1 MRTFIFV
8 TTAAAT
14 LFSSTA
20 FTQEASQGAL
30 SIPDLSGMWAHLS
43 CCGFE
48 PPLSGPGPV
57 TNRSRRNGAGNSYQY
72 VGDYTNPIL
81 KPEAAQIVKRF
92 GEIEASGVPAPSPS
106 RQCWPG
112 GVPFVIWN
120 IGMLLIQ
127 QPERI
132 IIIYSNDHE
141 VRHVR
146 MNVSHPTHVTPS
158 WYGDSIGHYE
168 GDTLVIDTVGVQ
180 VGQYAM
186 VDWYGTPHTEA
197 LHVVERYK
205 LLDYAEATEAEERGL
220 HETTRLEASDAGFSR
235 DPNYKGKGL
244 QVEFTVEDEGVFT
257 MPWTATMT
265 YRRPLSPL
273 GQWPEMVCAD
283 NPSGYFAGEKAAL
296 PTAEKTDF

>member
-1 MRTFIFV
+1 VRSFIIAIA
-8 TTAAAT
+8 AAAT
-14 LFSSTA
+14 LSSPVA
-20 FTQEASQGAL
+20 FTQEIGQGPA

-57 TNRSRRNGAGNSYQY
+57 TNRSRRNGAGDSYRY
-72 VGDYTNPIL
+72 VGDYTNSIL

-92 GEIEASGVPAPSPS
+92 GEIEMSGVPAPSPS

-120 IGMLLIQ
+120 IGMQLIQ
-127 QPERI
+127 QPDQV
-132 IIIYSNDHE
+132 IIIYSQDHE
-141 VRHVR
+141 VRYVR
-146 MNVSHPTHVTPS
+146 MNVPHPAHVTPS

-168 GDTLVIDTVGVQ
+168 GDTLVIDTVGVKA
-180 VGQYAM
+180 GPYAM
-186 VDWYGTPHTEA
+186 VDWYGTPYTEA
-197 LHVVERYK
+197 LHVVERYR
-205 LLDYAEATEAEERGL
+205 LLDYADAIQAEERGL
-220 HETTRLEASDAGFSR
+220 HETLRLEASDAGFSR
-235 DPNYKGKGL
+235 DSNYKGKGL
-244 QVEFTVEDEGVFT
+244 QLEFTVEDEGVFT

-283 NPSGYFAGEKAAL
+283 NPSGYFPGEKAAL
-296 PTAEKTDF
+296 PTAEKPDF